1 MLLPPVAMPRYRVIS
16 SLIHRSAHKVNSPNF
31 VRESFGA
38 LLQMLSGLPES
49 EREAVGE
56 EIEEEIRRFEGPDGF
71 EGPYEMIVGAG
82 IK

>member
-1 MLLPPVAMPRYRVIS
+1 
-16 SLIHRSAHKVNSPNF
+16 
-31 VRESFGA
+31 
-38 LLQMLSGLPES
+38 MLSGLPES